1 MKQKMQYIQT
11 LKQTLKLNQK
21 LLKSLD
27 FLTDNIDDINKA
39 IQDILETNPFLELKS
54 SKNYDNQQFIES
66 ISNKRSLKDDLYYQL
81 YAYTHPYNEDVMT
94 YLIES
99 LDDSGFLSYNLDQY
113 MSDLHIDQDMLD
125 AHLDILRSFEPN
137 GVGASDAIDSI
148 LIQLKNNNKT
158 KTYTLFRDY
167 QDVILTQNYSL
178 IKQTTGL
185 NKEEIDHL
193 FCEIRSCNP
202 FPCNM
207 YNTFHDDYVSP
218 DILIEVENSD
228 ITITPINQ
236 PALMVNDTLYEKV
249 KNDENMKAYFNE
261 AHFLM
266 ENMTKRNQTVLIVAN
281 ALVNIQSGYFLYDDE
296 LYPCTLSQL
305 ASETGFHESTISRT
319 LNNKYYS
326 FNGEAYPL
334 KKLLVSQMIALY
346 CRKKHHSRNGLCPE
360 CEKLDAYAK
369 LRSDKCPFME
379 TKTFCS
385 NCKVHCYQPKMR
397 EKIREVMRFSGPR
410 MIFYHP
416 VSAIRHVMESKREKR
431 KMEG

>member
-27 FLTDNIDDINKA
+27 FLTDNIDDINKV

-66 ISNKRSLKDDLYYQL
+66 ISNNRTLKDDLYYQL
-81 YAYTHPYNEDVMT
+81 YAYTQPYNEDVMT

-99 LDDSGFLSYNLDQY
+99 LDDSGFLSYPIDQY
-113 MSDLHIDQDMLD
+113 VSDLHIDQDTLN

-158 KTYTLFRDY
+158 KSYTLFRDY

-178 IKQTTGL
+178 IKQKTGL

-193 FCEIRSCNP
+193 FYEIRSCNP

-207 YNTFHDDYVSP
+207 YNTSHDDYVSP
-218 DILIEVENSD
+218 DILIEVEDSD
-228 ITITPINQ
+228 ITITPVNQ
-236 PALMVNDTLYEKV
+236 PDLMV
-249 KNDENMKAYFNE
+249 
-261 AHFLM
+261 
-266 ENMTKRNQTVLIVAN
+266 NMTKRNQTVLIVAN

-296 LYPCTLSQL
+296 LFPCTLSQL

-326 FNGEAYPL
+326 FNGAVYPL
-334 KKLLVSQMIALY
+334 KKLLVSQTASGDSSDSI
-346 CRKKHHSRNGLCPE
+346 KKAIVELVDSEDKEHPLSDNQILSQLEELDLHCSRRVIVKYRQQLNIP
-360 CEKLDAYAK
+360 
-369 LRSDKCPFME
+369 SS
-379 TKTFCS
+379 T
-385 NCKVHCYQPKMR
+385 
-397 EKIREVMRFSGPR
+397 
-410 MIFYHP
+410 
-416 VSAIRHVMESKREKR
+416 KR
-431 KMEG
+431 KVLK

>member
-1 MKQKMQYIQT
+1 MNMKQKMQYIQT

-27 FLTDNIDDINKA
+27 FLTDNIDDINKV

-54 SKNYDNQQFIES
+54 PKNYDNQQFIES
-66 ISNKRSLKDDLYYQL
+66 ISNNRTLKDDLYYQL
-81 YAYTHPYNEDVMT
+81 YACTQPYNEDVMT

-99 LDDSGFLSYNLDQY
+99 LDDSGFLSYPIDQY
-113 MSDLHIDQDMLD
+113 ITDLNIDREILN

-158 KTYTLFRDY
+158 KSYTLFRDY

-178 IKQTTGL
+178 IKQKTSL

-193 FCEIRSCNP
+193 FYEIRSCNP

-207 YNTFHDDYVSP
+207 YNTSHDDYVSP
-218 DILIEVENSD
+218 DILIEVEDSD
-228 ITITPINQ
+228 ITITPVNQ
-236 PALMVNDTLYEKV
+236 PDLMVNDTLYEKV

-261 AHFLM
+261 AHFLI

-281 ALVNIQSGYFLYDDE
+281 ALANIQSGYFLYDDE
-296 LYPCTLSQL
+296 LFPCTLSQL
-305 ASETGFHESTISRT
+305 ARETGFHESTISRT

-326 FNGEAYPL
+326 FNGTVYPL
-334 KKLLVSQMIALY
+334 KKLLVSQTASGDSSDSI
-346 CRKKHHSRNGLCPE
+346 KKAIVELVDSEDKEHPLSDNQILSQLEELDLHCSRRVIVKYRQQLNIP
-360 CEKLDAYAK
+360 
-369 LRSDKCPFME
+369 SS
-379 TKTFCS
+379 T
-385 NCKVHCYQPKMR
+385 
-397 EKIREVMRFSGPR
+397 
-410 MIFYHP
+410 
-416 VSAIRHVMESKREKR
+416 KR
-431 KMEG
+431 KILK

>member
-1 MKQKMQYIQT
+1 
-11 LKQTLKLNQK
+11 
-21 LLKSLD
+21 
-27 FLTDNIDDINKA
+27 
-39 IQDILETNPFLELKS
+39 
-54 SKNYDNQQFIES
+54 
-66 ISNKRSLKDDLYYQL
+66 
-81 YAYTHPYNEDVMT
+81 MT

-193 FCEIRSCNP
+193 FCEIRSC
-202 FPCNM
+202 
-207 YNTFHDDYVSP
+207 
-218 DILIEVENSD
+218 ILIEVENSD

-296 LYPCTLSQL
+296 LYPCTLSQH

-319 LNNKYYS
+319 LNNKDYS
-326 FNGEAYPL
+326 YNGEAYPL
-334 KKLLVSQMIALY
+334 KKLLVSQTASGDSSDSI
-346 CRKKHHSRNGLCPE
+346 KKAIVELVDDEDKEHPLSDNQILKKLEELELHCSRRVIVKYRQQLNIP
-360 CEKLDAYAK
+360 
-369 LRSDKCPFME
+369 SS
-379 TKTFCS
+379 T
-385 NCKVHCYQPKMR
+385 
-397 EKIREVMRFSGPR
+397 
-410 MIFYHP
+410 
-416 VSAIRHVMESKREKR
+416 KR
-431 KMEG
+431 KVLKKVG